1 MCMYVCV
8 CVCICMCVYQCVCK
22 YVIES
27 DLMRVVTPLG
37 L

>member
-1 MCMYVCV
+1 MCASKVKDEHMEDRLY
-8 CVCICMCVYQCVCK
+8 IL
-22 YVIES
+22 IES